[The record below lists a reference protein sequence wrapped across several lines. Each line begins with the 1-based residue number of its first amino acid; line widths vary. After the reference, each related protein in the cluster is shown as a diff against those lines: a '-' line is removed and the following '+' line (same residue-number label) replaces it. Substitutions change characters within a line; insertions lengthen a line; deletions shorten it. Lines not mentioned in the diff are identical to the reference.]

1 MPDPQENLPPKSLT
15 STDGV
20 DLDKHNPEDETMNL
34 FRRLVY
40 ILEQSP
46 KIKKEDIP
54 SEAIF
59 QIYNMPRN
67 PKSKIFSDS
76 SAWVSPEVSDT
87 LLEQGIIQKIASEDS
102 EKFTLTFKGI
112 AQCIQKEYGVS
123 LEDQFM
129 QFLGLSD
136 RKFNT
141 TEQSQLSWKEKLACL
156 SLILLASTSDS
167 SSIRLD
173 NEANK
178 AVLTEVFQKTLTF
191 LKEHN
196 MVRKEKELKTV
207 HRGEDPVSGHMSRLT
222 ALPRKTNHYYR
233 YGRERARKRCEYFL
247 DVEKNGQVVSKRVFF
262 LLKKIFENYKP
273 NSNYEEMYRELAAI
287 SQLYYPRFQ
296 ARSISPTTALSI
308 LRILKDFLNR
318 RILEL
323 PLQMQP

>member
-1 MPDPQENLPPKSLT
+1 
-15 STDGV
+15 
-20 DLDKHNPEDETMNL
+20 MNL

-40 ILEQSP
+40 VLEQSP
-46 KIKKEDIP
+46 RFKKEDVP

-59 QIYNMPRN
+59 QIYNMSRN

-87 LLEQGIIQKIASEDS
+87 LLEQGIIQKIASDDS

-129 QFLGLSD
+129 RFLELSD

-167 SSIRLD
+167 SGIRLD

-178 AVLTEVFQKTLTF
+178 VVLTEVFQKTLTF
-191 LKEHN
+191 LKAHN

-207 HRGEDPVSGHMSRLT
+207 HRGETPVSGHMSRLT

-233 YGRERARKRCEYFL
+233 YVRKRSEYFL
-247 DVEKNGQVVSKRVFF
+247 DLEKNGQVVSKRVFF
-262 LLKKIFENYKP
+262 LLKRIFENYKP
-273 NSNYEEMYRELAAI
+273 NSNYEEMYRELVAI

-296 ARSISPTTALSI
+296 ARSISPTTALNI